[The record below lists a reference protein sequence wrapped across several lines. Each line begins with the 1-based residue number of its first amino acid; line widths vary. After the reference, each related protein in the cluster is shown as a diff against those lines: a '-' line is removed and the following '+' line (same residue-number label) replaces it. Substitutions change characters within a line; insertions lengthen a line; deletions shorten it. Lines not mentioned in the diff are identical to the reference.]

1 MLVTSKDLFWVVFS
15 FVVLFGGICLGFA
28 IFYFAMI
35 LRDAWYITKAIR
47 RKVEAVEKV
56 MSAFKSK
63 VENTASFVP
72 PLVEGVS
79 KIVEAIG
86 EKRKS
91 DAAKATRKGKRRK

>member
-1 MLVTSKDLFWVVFS
+1 MLVTSKDLFWVVLS
-15 FVVLFGGICLGFA
+15 FVILFGGICLGFA
-28 IFYFAMI
+28 TFYFAMI

-72 PLVEGVS
+72 PLIEGVS

-91 DAAKATRKGKRRK
+91 DAVKGAKRSKRK